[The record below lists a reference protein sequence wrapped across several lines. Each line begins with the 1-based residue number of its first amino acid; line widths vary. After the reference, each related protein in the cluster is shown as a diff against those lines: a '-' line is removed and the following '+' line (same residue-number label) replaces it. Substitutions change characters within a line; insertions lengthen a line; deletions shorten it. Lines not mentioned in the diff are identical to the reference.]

1 MTVNSREAAWQKVN
15 EIFPTDYEKDTR
27 ASIAAGY
34 DVYWSTADG
43 VNAWISDLNARLE
56 VNLPNGDS
64 INIWIAEEPEFRE
77 YMLKDALE
85 VINEAIYQID
95 DMVLPKLQKKIG
107 MDAAREQLYGGF
119 KVIAEILRKDY
130 PDSELIARY
139 NLDEA

>member
-64 INIWIAEEPEFRE
+64 INIWIDEEPEFRE

-85 VINEAIYQID
+85 VINEALYQID

-107 MDAAREQLYGGF
+107 LDVAREQLYGGF